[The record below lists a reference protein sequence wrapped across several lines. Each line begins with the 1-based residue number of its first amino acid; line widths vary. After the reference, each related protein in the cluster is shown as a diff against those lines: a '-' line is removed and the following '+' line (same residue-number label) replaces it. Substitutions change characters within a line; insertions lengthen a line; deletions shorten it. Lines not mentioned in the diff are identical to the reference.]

1 VDASDGLSQQGEHI
15 AVNAKHIVQHTL
27 RSANLSRDKTDWAR
41 VDSLTDQDIQQA
53 VKDDP
58 DAAPILDDE
67 WFRHA
72 RLVMPERK
80 LLISLRLDREVV
92 DWFKRQG
99 ARYQTRINAV
109 LKAFMLQSEKSRGA
123 YAGEPAPQGRRSKP
137 RAVIHRKAQ
146 R

>member
-1 VDASDGLSQQGEHI
+1 MRAEEADYGASLS
-15 AVNAKHIVQHTL
+15 A
-27 RSANLSRDKTDWAR
+27 
-41 VDSLTDQDIQQA
+41 LTDQEIEQA

-80 LLISLRLDREVV
+80 QLISLRLDREVV

-99 ARYQTRINAV
+99 V
-109 LKAFMLQSEKSRGA
+109 LPDADERGA
-123 YAGEPAPQGRRSKP
+123 ESFHAPARKAAPGQVGGSLVHAGMLARKGRRRKSK
-137 RAVIHRKAQ
+137 RTVSRHKAK